1 MRFLSYDDV
10 KLLLSMKEAID
21 IVEEAFKQLA
31 IGTVQMPPRS
41 RIDIREYDGQV
52 AVMPAFLE
60 RANAVGLKVVSTY
73 PANPS
78 RHNLPT
84 ILATIVTVDATT
96 GAVSAIIEGAFITA
110 LRTGAVSGIATK
122 HLARNDSRLAAILGA
137 GVQAETQLMAIS
149 EVRKIEKV
157 KVYDPVK
164 SRRESY
170 AQRMGRELGIEV
182 VPFSTAEGAVKDA
195 DIIITATTSR
205 LPVVKAEWI
214 QEGTHINSIG
224 APSPDARE
232 LDDGTIRKGR
242 IVVDSKEAALRET
255 GDLAIPISKGI
266 ISAADIYA
274 ELGEIVTGRKSGRT
288 ASNEITIF
296 KSVGLA
302 MEDIAVAQR
311 ACHKASEMGLG
322 TNVVL
327 F

>member
-1 MRFLSYDDV
+1 M
-10 KLLLSMKEAID
+10 
-21 IVEEAFKQLA
+21 
-31 IGTVQMPPRS
+31 
-41 RIDIREYDGQV
+41 
-52 AVMPAFLE
+52 
-60 RANAVGLKVVSTY
+60 
-73 PANPS
+73 
-78 RHNLPT
+78 
-84 ILATIVTVDATT
+84 
-96 GAVSAIIEGAFITA
+96 
-110 LRTGAVSGIATK
+110 
-122 HLARNDSRLAAILGA
+122 
-137 GVQAETQLMAIS
+137 
-149 EVRKIEKV
+149 
-157 KVYDPVK
+157 
-164 SRRESY
+164 
-170 AQRMGRELGIEV
+170 
-182 VPFSTAEGAVKDA
+182 
-195 DIIITATTSR
+195 
-205 LPVVKAEWI
+205 
-214 QEGTHINSIG
+214 
-224 APSPDARE
+224 RE